1 MVTAAGADTMGQ
13 PFAITPADRAD
24 ARRRFPPVTATS
36 TVAVT
41 GGTSDTTV
49 EIVAEVDYA
58 IPLVATFAAAS
69 PIPPS
74 GQQMVAALQTVDTKV
89 YIDFNR
95 DLPLWW
101 FAAAY
106 KTGDIAANTAACV
119 YSSDAD
125 AFSLALTPSIT
136 VTHDSAGWTMPVY
149 DGTQYAVTVGFGL
162 GTSLVFF
169 AYAVP
174 TSPNA
179 TLLVKAGGYV
189 LAQSSGTQKIGD
201 PVTSSQK
208 AWTMPL
214 GDAYLLTFDS
224 TGTGTLT
231 TT

>member
-1 MVTAAGADTMGQ
+1 MDTTAGSDATGQ

-36 TVAVT
+36 TFAAT
-41 GGTSDTTV
+41 GGTSVTTV

-69 PIPPS
+69 PIPQS

-106 KTGDIAANTAACV
+106 KTGEIAANTATYV
-119 YSSDAD
+119 YTSDAD
-125 AFSLALTPSIT
+125 VFSLALTPSIT
-136 VTHDSAGWTMPVY
+136 LTHDSAGWKMPVY
-149 DGTQYAVTVGFGL
+149 DGTQYAVTIGFGL

-174 TSPNA
+174 ASPNA
-179 TLLVKAGGYV
+179 TVLVNAGGYV
-189 LAQSSGTQKIGD
+189 LAQSSGTQTIGD
-201 PVTSSQK
+201 PVTNSQT
-208 AWTMPL
+208 AWSMPL
-214 GDAYLLTFDS
+214 GDTYLLTFDS